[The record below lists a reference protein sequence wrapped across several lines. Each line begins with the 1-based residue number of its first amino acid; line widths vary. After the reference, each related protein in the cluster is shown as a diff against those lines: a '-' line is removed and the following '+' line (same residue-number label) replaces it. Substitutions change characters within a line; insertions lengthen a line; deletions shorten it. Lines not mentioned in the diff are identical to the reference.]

1 MLVYVINFRPG
12 RLLRNAQ
19 PKLMDTLI
27 QASKDGDDSKL
38 HTFLSEEKLLVEEE
52 ELPDEEEVA
61 YLVNI
66 TRFLIQQTWTNYL
79 AFEQDDG
86 KYMKIADRWCAGL
99 LCKDISITN
108 EVYAVHNVEFDRQV
122 FSLRAFNI
130 SFNNVTRTFIYV
142 LYNSE

>member
-1 MLVYVINFRPG
+1 MPDITYPFNVSICDQFRTG

-19 PKLMDTLI
+19 PELMDTLI

-66 TRFLIQQTWTNYL
+66 TRFLIQQT
-79 AFEQDDG
+79 
-86 KYMKIADRWCAGL
+86 
-99 LCKDISITN
+99 
-108 EVYAVHNVEFDRQV
+108 
-122 FSLRAFNI
+122 
-130 SFNNVTRTFIYV
+130 
-142 LYNSE
+142 

>member
-1 MLVYVINFRPG
+1 
-12 RLLRNAQ
+12 
-19 PKLMDTLI
+19 MDTLI

-38 HTFLSEEKLLVEEE
+38 HALLSEEKLLVEEE

>member
-1 MLVYVINFRPG
+1 
-12 RLLRNAQ
+12 
-19 PKLMDTLI
+19 MDTLI

-38 HTFLSEEKLLVEEE
+38 HALLSEEKLLVEEE

-86 KYMKIADRWCAGL
+86 EYMKIADRWCAGL

>member
-1 MLVYVINFRPG
+1 LPDITYPFNVSICDQFRTG

-19 PKLMDTLI
+19 PELMDTLI

-66 TRFLIQQTWTNYL
+66 TRFLIQQT
-79 AFEQDDG
+79 
-86 KYMKIADRWCAGL
+86 
-99 LCKDISITN
+99 
-108 EVYAVHNVEFDRQV
+108 
-122 FSLRAFNI
+122 
-130 SFNNVTRTFIYV
+130 
-142 LYNSE
+142 

>member
-1 MLVYVINFRPG
+1 MFCQILPTHLMLVYVINFRPG

-19 PKLMDTLI
+19 PELMDTLI

-66 TRFLIQQTWTNYL
+66 TRFLIQQT
-79 AFEQDDG
+79 
-86 KYMKIADRWCAGL
+86 
-99 LCKDISITN
+99 
-108 EVYAVHNVEFDRQV
+108 
-122 FSLRAFNI
+122 
-130 SFNNVTRTFIYV
+130 
-142 LYNSE
+142 

>member
-1 MLVYVINFRPG
+1 
-12 RLLRNAQ
+12 
-19 PKLMDTLI
+19 MDTLI
-27 QASKDGDDSKL
+27 QGSKDGDDSKL
-38 HTFLSEEKLLVEEE
+38 HALLSEEKLLVEEE

-86 KYMKIADRWCAGL
+86 EYMKIADRWCAGL

-122 FSLRAFNI
+122 FSVLTFNI
-130 SFNNVTRTFIYV
+130 SSYNVTRVFIYA
-142 LYNSE
+142 LWNSE